1 MIKLLKKLLVGGAV
15 ASPSALFA
23 QVSAPSFDT
32 TAAETYA
39 TTVKTGVTGFINGS
53 YMETLGAIAIAFL
66 IVSLVMLIIRRARN
80 PR

>member
-1 MIKLLKKLLVGGAV
+1 MHKLLQKLLAGA
-15 ASPSALFA
+15 AAAAPSLLLAEGT
-23 QVSAPSFDT
+23 APSFDT

-39 TTVKTGVTGFINGS
+39 TTVKTGVTGFVNGA

-66 IVSLVMLIIRRARN
+66 IVSLVMLIIKRARN